1 MYSVKFNALYND
13 WYLHL
18 TFSIKEYNMNFDI
31 IKLDE
36 SNNRR
41 VFYIDLG
48 NVSKEQI
55 EKIIKELVDS
65 KKIPINIGIFFVYI

>member
-1 MYSVKFNALYND
+1 MYSVKFNALYKG
-13 WYLHL
+13 
-18 TFSIKEYNMNFDI
+18 INMNFDNT
-31 IKLDE
+31 KLDE

-65 KKIPINIGIFFVYI
+65 KKNPN

>member
-1 MYSVKFNALYND
+1 
-13 WYLHL
+13 
-18 TFSIKEYNMNFDI
+18 MNFDI
-31 IKLDE
+31 VKLDE

-41 VFYIDLG
+41 VFYIDIG

-65 KKIPINIGIFFVYI
+65 KKIPINIGIFYMYLKVNLMLRIIWTMTYIIQENISLL

>member
-1 MYSVKFNALYND
+1 
-13 WYLHL
+13 
-18 TFSIKEYNMNFDI
+18 MNFDI
-31 IKLDE
+31 VKLDE

-41 VFYIDLG
+41 VFYIDIG

-65 KKIPINIGIFFVYI
+65 KKNPN